1 MKDRIW
7 KIIFSGLLI
16 LLVSPLL
23 FAHHGTAASYDS
35 SKTVTLTGTV
45 TKFVWS
51 NPHAYILFDVEDEK
65 GDVVHWAA
73 EGSSPGNWA
82 RLGWTK
88 NTLKFGDEVTVSVH
102 PSTAGTPVGVVTKV
116 VTPDG
121 KTLTRGNVND

>member
-35 SKTVTLTGTV
+35 SKTVTLTGIV

-73 EGSSPGNWA
+73 
-82 RLGWTK
+82 
-88 NTLKFGDEVTVSVH
+88 
-102 PSTAGTPVGVVTKV
+102 
-116 VTPDG
+116 
-121 KTLTRGNVND
+121 